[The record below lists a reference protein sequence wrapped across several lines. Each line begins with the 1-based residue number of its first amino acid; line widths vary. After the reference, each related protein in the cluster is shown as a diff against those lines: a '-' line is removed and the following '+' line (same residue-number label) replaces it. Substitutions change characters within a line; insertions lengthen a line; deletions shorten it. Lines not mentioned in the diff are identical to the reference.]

1 MIARRDDH
9 SGRLDFTAKAGWL
22 YYIGGH
28 SQDEIAQK
36 LGVSRQTAQRLV
48 SRAVQQGLI
57 KIRLDHPVGDC
68 MSLAARLKS
77 KFALQ
82 FVEVIPSGDQALG
95 LSGGLA
101 QAVAAELER
110 RLACDKPAVIAIGT
124 GHTLKAA
131 VEEMVPM
138 EARQHKIVSLTGN
151 ITREGSVW
159 FYNVVFK
166 LADMITAKC
175 YPMPV
180 PVIASS
186 QQERAILHSQPV
198 IHQTLSLA
206 ARADVAFVGIGDVG
220 PEAPLFLDG
229 FILKDELKRLQQ
241 AGAVGEIVGWTFDK
255 DGKLVAGITNDRVAS
270 APIPSCGRT
279 LVIGVAKGE
288 RKEPAIRGALRG
300 RLINGLMTDE
310 ITAQSLLGM

>member
-1 MIARRDDH
+1 MTLKRDDY
-9 SGRLDFTAKAGWL
+9 SSRLDFTAKAGWL

-186 QQERAILHSQPV
+186 QQERTILHSQPV

-241 AGAVGEIVGWTFDK
+241 AGVVGEIVGWTFDK
-255 DGKLVAGITNDRVAS
+255 HAS
-270 APIPSCGRT
+270 WSRGSPTTGSRARPFRP
-279 LVIGVAKGE
+279 AA
-288 RKEPAIRGALRG
+288 EPW
-300 RLINGLMTDE
+300 
-310 ITAQSLLGM
+310 

>member
-9 SGRLDFTAKAGWL
+9 SSRLDFTAKAGWL

-186 QQERAILHSQPV
+186 QQERSILHSQPV

-310 ITAQSLLGM
+310 ITAQSLLGT